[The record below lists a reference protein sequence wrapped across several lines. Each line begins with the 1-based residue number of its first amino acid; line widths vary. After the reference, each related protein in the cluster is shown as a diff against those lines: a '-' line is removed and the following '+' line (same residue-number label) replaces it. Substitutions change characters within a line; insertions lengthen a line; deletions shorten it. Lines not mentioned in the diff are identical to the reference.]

1 MSLAPNEYT
10 LNIRRNQEGPFKDA
24 LDRLPTQG
32 VFQHSLVTYRYHS
45 GQLIKETIVRTYSSN
60 GDYTDGI
67 KSEPIGKGSSV

>member
-1 MSLAPNEYT
+1 MSLAPSQYT
-10 LNIRRNQEGPFKDA
+10 MNISSNQEGPFKEA
-24 LDRLPTQG
+24 LGSLPSQG

-67 KSEPIGKGSSV
+67 KSEQIGKGSAV